1 MKKTL
6 IILLMMLCVNSY
18 SQVLNSK
25 YDSKNHP
32 KAKGVWAT
40 VRYPT
45 GWQSK
50 EGERPNIV
58 QKFTGD
64 YNGMFVVLSLQIL
77 NAGGPVESECSQ
89 MTIPEFTETFSD
101 KEANQIVTNAKKIRH
116 EEKPGFIY
124 ETSSKLERAGST
136 VETAHR
142 IMSICYKNTMIS
154 TWCSPSAIDSRT
166 QTITSTRQ
174 QLENASPLCFQY
186 FNSLVLMDKY

>member
-1 MKKTL
+1 MKKL
-6 IILLMMLCVNSY
+6 PIIILIVLCVNSY

-64 YNGMFVVLSLQIL
+64 HNGIFVMLSLQIL
-77 NAGGPVESECSQ
+77 NAGGPVEAECSK
-89 MTIPEFTETFSD
+89 MTIPEFTEAFSD

-116 EEKPGFIY
+116 EGKPGFIY
-124 ETSSKLERAGST
+124 EMSSKLERAGNT

-142 IMSICYKNTMIS
+142 TMTICYKNTLIS
-154 TWCSPSAIDSRT
+154 TWCSPTILDLRDK
-166 QTITSTRQ
+166 TITSNKQ
-174 QLENASPLCFQY
+174 VLEQVSPLCFQY
-186 FNSLVLMDKY
+186 FNSLVLMDQY